1 VPDGKVTKEDEVRLR
16 ADLAGL
22 PVRPEDFPALAQG
35 WALIQPHL
43 TLVMAERLPPEAE
56 PAALFRP

>member
-1 VPDGKVTKEDEVRLR
+1 VPDGKTMQDEEARQR
-16 ADLAGL
+16 ANLASL
-22 PVRPEDFPALAQG
+22 PVRPEDMPALVQG

-43 TLVMAERLPPEAE
+43 ALVMGESLPPEAE

>member
-1 VPDGKVTKEDEVRLR
+1 MTDEDVRQR

-22 PVRPEDFPALAQG
+22 PVRPEDFPALVQG
-35 WALIQPHL
+35 WALIRPHL
-43 TLVMAERLPPEAE
+43 ALVMAERLPPDAE

>member
-1 VPDGKVTKEDEVRLR
+1 MPDGKENKDEAVRQR
-16 ADLAGL
+16 AEFAGL
-22 PVRPEDFPALAQG
+22 SVRPEDFPALAQG

-43 TLVMAERLPPEAE
+43 TLVMAESLPPEAE